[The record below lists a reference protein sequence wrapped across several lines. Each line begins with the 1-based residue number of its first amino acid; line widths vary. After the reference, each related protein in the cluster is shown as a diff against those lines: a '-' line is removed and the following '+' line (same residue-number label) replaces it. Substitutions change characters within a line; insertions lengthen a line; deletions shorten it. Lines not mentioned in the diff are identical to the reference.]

1 VGCNVQGYA
10 VWAFGLFLCLAAPA
24 EAADAVGA
32 TPIAA
37 SGPVTAAA
45 PATAAAP
52 VNGTPV
58 PEQPATSGFSIDN
71 YVLAAGDK
79 LKISVYGEEGL
90 TGEYIVS
97 SDGRISL
104 PLVGNVR
111 AAGLTVH
118 QFQDSLVKSYEDGFL
133 KDPKITAEVEVARP
147 FFILGEVKSPGQYPC
162 LNGLTVTNA
171 IATAGGFTYRA
182 VTDEVMIRHANQ
194 DKEAKVP
201 LTNTTPVFPG
211 DTIRVEERWF

>member
-1 VGCNVQGYA
+1 MGRNVQGYT
-10 VWAFGLFLCLAAPA
+10 VWALGLFLCLAAPA
-24 EAADAVGA
+24 EAADVGA

-37 SGPVTAAA
+37 SGPVTATAPVSAAA
-45 PATAAAP
+45 PA
-52 VNGTPV
+52 NGTPV
-58 PEQPATSGFSIDN
+58 PEQPAMTGFSIDN

-79 LKISVYGEEGL
+79 MKISVYGEEGL

-118 QFQDSLVKSYEDGFL
+118 QFQDSLVKSYQDGFL

>member
-1 VGCNVQGYA
+1 MGCNVQGYA

-24 EAADAVGA
+24 QAADAVAA
-32 TPIAA
+32 TPVAA
-37 SGPVTAAA
+37 TGPVAAAA
-45 PATAAAP
+45 PASADQP
-52 VNGTPV
+52 VT
-58 PEQPATSGFSIDN
+58 TGFSIDS

-79 LKISVYGEEGL
+79 MKISVYGEEGL

-97 SDGRISL
+97 ADGRISL
-104 PLVGNVR
+104 PLVGNVT
-111 AAGLTVH
+111 AAGLTVR
-118 QFQDSLVKSYEDGFL
+118 QFQDSLIKAYQDGFL
-133 KDPKITAEVEVARP
+133 KDPKITAEVEIARP

-182 VTDEVMIRHANQ
+182 VIDEVMIRHANQ
-194 DKEAKVP
+194 DKEAKIP
-201 LTNTTPVFPG
+201 LTNTTPVLPG